1 MRKYRLLFVFL
12 IGLTALSMAR
22 APALQ
27 AAEMIM
33 FDSEGCEWCELW
45 LEQIGPIYPNTAE
58 GRFAPLRRVDMH
70 EDWPKDLEKVKAV
83 LFSPTFVVMDK
94 GREVGR
100 ILGYPGEDFFW
111 PMLEEILKKV
121 GFKQT
126 QQTVTN

>member
-1 MRKYRLLFVFL
+1 
-12 IGLTALSMAR
+12 
-22 APALQ
+22 
-27 AAEMIM
+27 
-33 FDSEGCEWCELW
+33 
-45 LEQIGPIYPNTAE
+45 
-58 GRFAPLRRVDMH
+58 MH